1 MQDIATLS
9 YLAIQEIPNWREQS
23 GKHLSGSGEKE
34 KREERRWKE
43 NEETRRKLHNNLGLG
58 DCFERP

>member
-1 MQDIATLS
+1 MQEIATLS

-34 KREERRWKE
+34 KR
-43 NEETRRKLHNNLGLG
+43 RRKKMEGK
-58 DCFERP
+58 